1 MKEEFGRFKKK
12 KKKKKAYR
20 RITQFKIENKAVLR
34 SGRASMA
41 QVSLTNNFGHKKEFL
56 AEGGGWQCLLVDSP
70 LFSGCFVCFVSLLV

>member
-56 AEGGGWQCLLVDSP
+56 AERVEAGN
-70 LFSGCFVCFVSLLV
+70 VCWLIRHYSAVALFVSFLC